1 MVRHAL
7 HASAQVS
14 IRLPRQQAPRC
25 CRNSQ
30 ILAVEAVWGVC
41 FLHRQA
47 LPAEQGEF
55 MSSYQLR
62 SDSLLKAASARGDRS
77 CYAISKRTGI
87 AESTLSRLRRGVA
100 RPATETLLI
109 LAAAYGLSIDDLID
123 QGADDQSEE
132 GAA

>member
-1 MVRHAL
+1 
-7 HASAQVS
+7 
-14 IRLPRQQAPRC
+14 
-25 CRNSQ
+25 
-30 ILAVEAVWGVC
+30 
-41 FLHRQA
+41 
-47 LPAEQGEF
+47 